1 MAARLIARRQL
12 NRSKHRTAPRLGA
25 SAAHAQDAG
34 MRFLPAAAIALLVLA
49 AVAAPASHA
58 DDVTI
63 YRCIDARGHLTL
75 RDTPCASG
83 EKQQTR
89 NMVRP
94 KDPSARPV
102 TAPEAQPERYDAP
115 PPQIVMIAPARP
127 LYECITPD
135 GKRYPSDSGEGNP
148 RWVPL
153 WTLDYPMVP
162 VRHGVVAGGDLAIT
176 HGSVHIDGGHTTMTP
191 PVPVPQYAYGAG
203 TWIRDQ
209 CYELPPQEVCARLR
223 DRRDEIRT
231 RFFNAMPSERDVL
244 RVEERGVNARLDN
257 DCGGH

>member
-1 MAARLIARRQL
+1 MRVAAESIETSL
-12 NRSKHRTAPRLGA
+12 HPRLGA
-25 SAAHAQDAG
+25 AVVRAQDAG
-34 MRFLPAAAIALLVLA
+34 MRFTPAAAIVLFVLA
-49 AVAAPASHA
+49 AIAASTARA

-89 NMVRP
+89 NMLRP
-94 KDPSARPV
+94 KDATTPPIVATQRTPS
-102 TAPEAQPERYDAP
+102 ERYDTPAQPQVVMLTAP
-115 PPQIVMIAPARP
+115 RP

-135 GKRYPSDSGEGNP
+135 GERYPSDSDQGNP

-153 WTLDYPMVP
+153 WTLGYPMVP
-162 VRHGVVAGGDLAIT
+162 LTRRGINASTGLSIT
-176 HGSVHIDGGHTTMTP
+176 HGNVHIDGSHTVLAP
-191 PVPVPQYAYGAG
+191 PVPVPRYAYGAG
-203 TWIRDQ
+203 TWVRDD
-209 CYELPPQEVCARLR
+209 CYQLPPQEVCARLR

>member
-1 MAARLIARRQL
+1 
-12 NRSKHRTAPRLGA
+12 
-25 SAAHAQDAG
+25 
-34 MRFLPAAAIALLVLA
+34 MRFLPAIIALLVLA
-49 AVAAPASHA
+49 AIVTSAAQAG
-58 DDVTI
+58 DEVTI

-89 NMVRP
+89 SMVRP
-94 KDPSARPV
+94 KDSSAPPV
-102 TAPEAQPERYDAP
+102 TRPNPQPERYVAP
-115 PPQIVMIAPARP
+115 PQSVMFAPSRP
-127 LYECITPD
+127 LYECVTPD
-135 GKRYPSDSGEGNP
+135 GEVYPSDSDQGNP

-162 VRHGVVAGGDLAIT
+162 VRHGIVDGTGLATT
-176 HGSVHIDGGHTTMTP
+176 HGSVHIDGGHLSMTP
-191 PVPVPQYAYGAG
+191 PVPVSQYAYGAG
-203 TWIRDQ
+203 TWIHDE

-223 DRRDEIRT
+223 DRRDEIRH

>member
-1 MAARLIARRQL
+1 MPVAAESIETSQR
-12 NRSKHRTAPRLGA
+12 PRLGA
-25 SAAHAQDAG
+25 AAAHAQDAG
-34 MRFLPAAAIALLVLA
+34 MRFLPAAIVLLMLAAIA
-49 AVAAPASHA
+49 ASTAHA

-63 YRCIDARGHLTL
+63 YRCVDARGHLTL

-89 NMVRP
+89 SMLRP
-94 KDPSARPV
+94 KDAPARVV
-102 TAPEAQPERYDAP
+102 TTPRAPPERYDAP
-115 PPQIVMIAPARP
+115 PSPQVVMITAPRP

-135 GKRYPSDSGEGNP
+135 GERYTSDSDQGNP

-153 WTLDYPMVP
+153 WTLGYPMVP
-162 VRHGVVAGGDLAIT
+162 LTRRGIDSSTGLSIT
-176 HGSVHIDGGHTTMTP
+176 HGNVHIDGNHTVLTP
-191 PVPVPQYAYGAG
+191 PVLVPRYAYGAG
-203 TWIRDQ
+203 TWVRDD
-209 CYELPPQEVCARLR
+209 CHELPPQEVCARLR
-223 DRRDEIRT
+223 DRRDEIRH

>member
-1 MAARLIARRQL
+1 
-12 NRSKHRTAPRLGA
+12 
-25 SAAHAQDAG
+25 
-34 MRFLPAAAIALLVLA
+34 MRFLSAAFVLPMLAAIA
-49 AVAAPASHA
+49 ASTARA

-63 YRCIDARGHLTL
+63 YRCIDAHGHLTL

-89 NMVRP
+89 SMVRP
-94 KDPSARPV
+94 KDSPAPPI
-102 TAPEAQPERYDAP
+102 TAPEAQPQRYDAP
-115 PPQIVMIAPARP
+115 PAPQIVMIAPARP
-127 LYECITPD
+127 LYECVTPD
-135 GKRYPSDSGEGNP
+135 GKRYPSDSDQGNP

-162 VRHGVVAGGDLAIT
+162 ARRGVVAGTDLAIT
-176 HGSVHIDGGHTTMTP
+176 HGSVQIDGGHTTMTP
-191 PVPVPQYAYGAG
+191 PVAVPRYAYGAG

>member
-1 MAARLIARRQL
+1 MRVAPAESIETSL
-12 NRSKHRTAPRLGA
+12 HPRLGA
-25 SAAHAQDAG
+25 AAARAQDAG
-34 MRFLPAAAIALLVLA
+34 MRFLSAAIVLLVLA
-49 AVAAPASHA
+49 AIAASTAHA

-89 NMVRP
+89 SMLRP
-94 KDPSARPV
+94 KDAPARVV
-102 TAPEAQPERYDAP
+102 TTPRASPERYDAP
-115 PPQIVMIAPARP
+115 PPQIVMITAPRP
-127 LYECITPD
+127 LYECTTPD
-135 GKRYPSDSGEGNP
+135 GERYTSDSDQGNP

-153 WTLDYPMVP
+153 WTLGYPMVP
-162 VRHGVVAGGDLAIT
+162 LTRRGIDASTGLSIT
-176 HGSVHIDGGHTTMTP
+176 HGNVHIDGNHTVLTP
-191 PVPVPQYAYGAG
+191 PVPVPRYAYGAG
-203 TWIRDQ
+203 TWVRDV
-209 CYELPPQEVCARLR
+209 CHELPPQEVCARLR
-223 DRRDEIRT
+223 DRRDEIRH